1 MPSPLFV
8 AFDHRV
14 QRCTRDFQLLTFA
27 SCIDKI
33 ILNKLH
39 KFLCHLTHITS
50 ISESIESNNLGQ
62 NIKDPTSKV
71 SLFVILRFK
80 NTNRFH

>member
-50 ISESIESNNLGQ
+50 ISECIE
-62 NIKDPTSKV
+62 
-71 SLFVILRFK
+71 
-80 NTNRFH
+80 